1 MNERFDLVGEVLVL
15 MGHGQGHLQP
25 QFEREHLIDAVDGA
39 DGDGSLEVVGVTH
52 GVSPYWYYGGSI
64 VRFLIDRARESHY
77 SLSCAEFFLF
87 RDRSSPA
94 AAFLW

>member
-15 MGHGQGHLQP
+15 IGHGQGHLQP

-52 GVSPYWYYGGSI
+52 GVSPYWYYGG
-64 VRFLIDRARESHY
+64 VHRA
-77 SLSCAEFFLF
+77 FFNNDLTVG
-87 RDRSSPA
+87 
-94 AAFLW
+94 